1 MNGNNNTLLNEH
13 KRTNFDI
20 QPSFEELLIQSGYP
34 SIQPVRDDKI
44 HRFGKDDKLWYSY
57 HETHGFAGDWSGELP
72 KVYWND
78 KQKWNALS
86 KVEQE
91 QKRAEIK
98 KLQEQNEQQR
108 IELQNQA
115 KNHAQEVIAK
125 ASKSGDSAY
134 LKKKNLIQDGG
145 VFFGSG
151 GELIIP
157 IYDIEGEFVST
168 QTIFQD
174 GRKQFL
180 KHGKTKGCF
189 YEIGKIQN
197 AKEVYICEGY
207 ATGLTVHNITKKPV
221 IVCFYAGNISP
232 VLENLTKKYSQI
244 NFIIAGDN
252 DTHKEQNTGKMKS
265 EEASKKFGCK
275 VILPKF
281 KDTSTN
287 PTDWNDLYI
296 LEGENEVK
304 KQLEGKGLKVINIA
318 ELLQYDIP
326 QKQPL
331 LEPILQEGSL
341 AMIYAKRG
349 VGKTFASLE
358 VAVAVASGGSMFD
371 GRWKAQ
377 SPRKVLFVDGE
388 MPAITI
394 KERLA
399 KIISNADIKEFNP
412 ENLQILT
419 PDLQEQ
425 GMPDI
430 ATIEGQNAIN
440 EFIEEGTALVIIDNL
455 STLARTG
462 RENES
467 ESWLPVQEW
476 ILSLRRRNIAVLII
490 HHAGKSGEQRGN
502 SKKEDILDT
511 VIKLERPSDYKS
523 EEGARFEVIY
533 TKARNFQGQEAKS
546 FEATKA
552 ENGWVVAD
560 IEDLMVKQVL
570 ELHAEGLKQREIAQ
584 EVGTSPATVN
594 RILKA
599 NKN

>member
-13 KRTNFDI
+13 KRTNFNI
-20 QPSFEELLIQSGYP
+20 QPSFEQTLTQSGYP
-34 SIQPVRDDKI
+34 SINAVCDGKI
-44 HRFGKDDKLWYSY
+44 HRFGKDNKLWYTF
-57 HETHGFAGDWSGELP
+57 HEIYAVAEDWSGELP

-86 KVEQE
+86 KQEQE

-98 KLQEQNEQQR
+98 KLQEENERER
-108 IELQNQA
+108 IALQEKA
-115 KNHAQEVIAK
+115 KIHAQEIIAK
-125 ASKSGDSAY
+125 ASKGGESAY
-134 LKKKNLIQDGG
+134 LQKKKLVQDEGI
-145 VFFGSG
+145 FFGKY
-151 GELIIP
+151 EENIIP
-157 IYDIEGEFVST
+157 IYDVEGELQSL

-174 GRKQFL
+174 GKKQFL
-180 KHGKTKGCF
+180 KNGKTKGCF

-207 ATGLTVHNITKKPV
+207 ATGLTVYIITKKPV
-221 IVCFYAGNISP
+221 IICFYAGNIPP
-232 VLENLTKKYSQI
+232 VLENLTKKYPQI

-252 DTHKEQNTGKMKS
+252 DAHKPQNTGKIKS

-296 LEGENEVK
+296 LEGEAEVK
-304 KQLEGKGLKVINIA
+304 KQLEGKGLKVINLA

-326 QKQPL
+326 QKEPI
-331 LEPILQEGSL
+331 LEQILQEGSL
-341 AMIYAKRG
+341 GMIYAKRG

-358 VAVAVASGGSMFD
+358 VAFTVASGGEMFD

-377 SPRKVLFVDGE
+377 KPRKVLFVDGE
-388 MPAITI
+388 MPAITL
-394 KERLA
+394 KTRLA
-399 KIISNADIKEFNP
+399 EIIASSNVSNFNP
-412 ENLQILT
+412 ENLRILT

-430 ATIEGQNAIN
+430 STVEGQNAVN
-440 EFIEEGTALVIIDNL
+440 EFIGNDTALVIIDNL

-462 RENES
+462 RENDS
-467 ESWLPVQEW
+467 ESWIPVQEW

-490 HHAGKSGEQRGN
+490 HHAGKNGEQRGN

-511 VIKLERPSDYKS
+511 VIKLERPSDYKT

-546 FEATKA
+546 FEATKTQ
-552 ENGWVVAD
+552 NGWNITD
-560 IEDLMVKQVL
+560 IEDLIVKQVL
-570 ELHAEGLKQREIAQ
+570 QLKEEGLSQREIAQ